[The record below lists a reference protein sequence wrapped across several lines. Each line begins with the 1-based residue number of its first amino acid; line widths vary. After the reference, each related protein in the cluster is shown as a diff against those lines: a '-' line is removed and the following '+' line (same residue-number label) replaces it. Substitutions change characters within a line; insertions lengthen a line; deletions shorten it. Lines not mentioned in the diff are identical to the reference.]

1 MKFIPFDKLSKKEQ
15 KKRNQAKRGDW
26 KDVNPITKVV
36 PSKKI
41 YNRKKVDKYRPSFFI
56 RRIAA

>member
-26 KDVNPITKVV
+26 KEINPITKVV

-41 YNRKKVDKYRPSFFI
+41 YNRKKVEKYRSSFFM
-56 RRIAA
+56 RRMAS